1 MEKVAQHSAINQPLD
16 ARPQF
21 ATGMILGKFMPPHRG
36 HQHLI
41 DFARE
46 RVGELT
52 ILVCSLEC
60 EPIPGRL
67 RYEWVTEMCPNARV
81 IHVTDENPSEPH
93 EHPRFWEIWTETV

>member
-1 MEKVAQHSAINQPLD
+1 MDRMEKVAQHAADRQSPD
-16 ARPQF
+16 RGPQF

-46 RVGELT
+46 RVGHLT
-52 ILVCSLEC
+52 ILVCSLER

-67 RYEWVTEMCPNARV
+67 RAEWMRELYTDARV
-81 IHVTDENPSEPH
+81 IHVTDENPQEPH
-93 EHPRFWEIWTETV
+93 QHPRFWE